1 MKAITDI
8 KELELVEVTYGNKPF
23 PQALFQEML
32 TEAVIAY
39 TKDKKAGEREL
50 PGGKD
55 EK

>member
-8 KELELVEVTYGNKPF
+8 RELELGEVTYGNKPF
-23 PQALFQEML
+23 PQTLFNEML
-32 TEAVIAY
+32 TEAVKAY
-39 TKDKKAGEREL
+39 MKDKKAGEREL